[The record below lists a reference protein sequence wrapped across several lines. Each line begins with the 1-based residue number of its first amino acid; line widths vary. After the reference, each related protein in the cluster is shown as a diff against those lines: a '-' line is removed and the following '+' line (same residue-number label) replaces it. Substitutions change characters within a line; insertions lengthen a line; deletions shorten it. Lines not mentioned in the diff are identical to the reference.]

1 MQIKERMR
9 RIKRGRWRRSHMKH
23 KKRGQIFKG
32 RERERR
38 GEKKAVGTGIA
49 LEKSAEHPCL
59 LGMNSN
65 ISFSSFTP
73 LSLSL
78 SLSPLLSPSI
88 CISSLS
94 MQAPS
99 PSLSALIS
107 KKGCLILL
115 HTTTKWRWVQSQSMP
130 SLPLCIYPVF
140 VLIVI
145 TFVTFS
151 SSTLENN

>member
-1 MQIKERMR
+1 
-9 RIKRGRWRRSHMKH
+9 MKH

-78 SLSPLLSPSI
+78 SLSP
-88 CISSLS
+88 SLS
-94 MQAPS
+94 FYMYFIIIHAS
-99 PSLSALIS
+99 P
-107 KKGCLILL
+107 
-115 HTTTKWRWVQSQSMP
+115 
-130 SLPLCIYPVF
+130 LPLPLRSDFQERLPYF
-140 VLIVI
+140 I
-145 TFVTFS
+145 TYYNKMKMGPIPIHAFS
-151 SSTLENN
+151 SSLYISRFCSYCNYVCDF